1 MRGLVGIAIAI
12 LLGGCASG
20 APLDLGIER
29 PDTGPAPPTPPFE
42 DCVADSYVFIGETS
56 LATLGLDRATRGSVP
71 AADAERIGQIWV
83 TEPIPFDS
91 GPEGG
96 DIELVRQ
103 FCVEFPGGSGMSSWP
118 ISDEWQLP
126 AAFGGVP
133 AARSDGREGLELPLG
148 LLVLVIG
155 AALVIGASLLAFG
168 RRPATRS

>member
-1 MRGLVGIAIAI
+1 MRGLVGSAIAI

-20 APLDLGIER
+20 AALDLGVER
-29 PDTGPAPPTPPFE
+29 PVTGPAPPFPE
-42 DCVADSYVFIGETS
+42 CLADSYVFIGETS
-56 LATLGLDRATRGSVP
+56 LATLGLDRATRGSVS
-71 AADAERIGQIWV
+71 AADAARIGQIWV

-103 FCVEFPGGSGMSSWP
+103 FCVEFPDGSGMSSWP

-133 AARSDGREGLELPLG
+133 AASSDGREGLELPVG

-155 AALVIGASLLAFG
+155 AALVIGASLLAFS
-168 RRPATRS
+168 RRPTTRS